1 MYDLIAPA
9 PGPSDAPADTAATS
23 PNEAAGTAT
32 R

>member
-23 PNEAAGTAT
+23 LNEAAGTAT